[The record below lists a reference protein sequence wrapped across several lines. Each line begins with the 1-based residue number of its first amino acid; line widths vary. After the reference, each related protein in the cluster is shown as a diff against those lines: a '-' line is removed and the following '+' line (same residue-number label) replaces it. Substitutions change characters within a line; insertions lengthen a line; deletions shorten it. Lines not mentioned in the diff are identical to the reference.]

1 MIVFLLTSIL
11 FLILLVV
18 GLLVYLLYAVRELI
32 DTQDVIFDAAVNAEE
47 MYNEIQT
54 NQEAILNA
62 HFRQNWVQTKNIFTF
77 FGLSVVIIQK
87 NSFIFEPSLTG

>member
-18 GLLVYLLYAVRELI
+18 GLLVYLVYAVRAIIE
-32 DTQDVIFDAAVNAEE
+32 TQDVIFDAAVNAEE

-54 NQEAILNA
+54 NQEAIMNA
-62 HFRQNWVQTKNIFTF
+62 HFRQN
-77 FGLSVVIIQK
+77 
-87 NSFIFEPSLTG
+87 

>member
-11 FLILLVV
+11 FFILLVV
-18 GLLVYLLYAVRELI
+18 GLLVYLLYAVRTIIE
-32 DTQDVIFDAAVNAEE
+32 TQDVIFDAAVNAEE

-62 HFRQNWVQTKNIFTF
+62 HFRQN
-77 FGLSVVIIQK
+77 
-87 NSFIFEPSLTG
+87 

>member
-18 GLLVYLLYAVRELI
+18 GLLAYLLYAVRALM

-47 MYNEIQT
+47 MYNEIEM
-54 NQEAILNA
+54 NQEAIMNA
-62 HFRQNWVQTKNIFTF
+62 HFRQN
-77 FGLSVVIIQK
+77 
-87 NSFIFEPSLTG
+87 

>member
-18 GLLVYLLYAVRELI
+18 GLLVYLLYAVRAIIE
-32 DTQDVIFDAAVNAEE
+32 TQDVIFDAAVNAEE

-62 HFRQNWVQTKNIFTF
+62 HFRQN
-77 FGLSVVIIQK
+77 
-87 NSFIFEPSLTG
+87 

>member
-1 MIVFLLTSIL
+1 MTTFLLTAIL

-47 MYNEIQT
+47 MYHEIQM
-54 NQEAILNA
+54 NQEAIMNA
-62 HFRQNWVQTKNIFTF
+62 HFKQN
-77 FGLSVVIIQK
+77 
-87 NSFIFEPSLTG
+87 

>member
-18 GLLVYLLYAVRELI
+18 GLLVYLVYAVRELI
-32 DTQDVIFDAAVNAEE
+32 DTQEVIFDAAVNAEE
-47 MYNEIQT
+47 MYNEIQM

-62 HFRQNWVQTKNIFTF
+62 HFRQN
-77 FGLSVVIIQK
+77 
-87 NSFIFEPSLTG
+87 

>member
-18 GLLVYLLYAVRELI
+18 GLLVYLLHAVRELI
-32 DTQDVIFDAAVNAEE
+32 DTQEVIFDAAVNAEE

-62 HFRQNWVQTKNIFTF
+62 HFRQN
-77 FGLSVVIIQK
+77 
-87 NSFIFEPSLTG
+87 